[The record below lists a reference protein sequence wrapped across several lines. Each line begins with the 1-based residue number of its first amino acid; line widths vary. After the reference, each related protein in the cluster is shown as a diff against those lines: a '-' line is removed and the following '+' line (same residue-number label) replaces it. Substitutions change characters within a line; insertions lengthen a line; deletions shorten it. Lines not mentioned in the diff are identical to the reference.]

1 MFKESKINERL
12 KKLEKHLK
20 QENPIL
26 SEVVQKFRD
35 LDRISRKIGFLQ
47 REESHATRTPWWPL
61 ISILGIYSAGK
72 STFINNFLQYDLQD
86 VGIQAVD
93 DKFSVIC
100 FTRDEKERVLPG
112 LALDADPRFP
122 LYKISQAIE
131 EVAVGKGEHIDAYL
145 QLKTC
150 PSQKLRG
157 KILIDSPGFDADAQR
172 TSTLRITDHI
182 IDLSDLVLVFFDA
195 RHPETGSMRDTL
207 EHLVKTTVNRRDSN
221 KFLYV
226 LNQIDVTANEDS
238 LEEVFAAWQR
248 ALAQY
253 GLTAGSS
260 FAIYNKESAI
270 TFERDEVRARYEGKC
285 DADSNA
291 IARRIEQVGV
301 ERAYRIIGMLEQ
313 TAQMLKQDVVTR
325 LQRFIERW
333 RRKVL
338 WLEGTIL
345 AALVA
350 AFLTLTIWGGYW
362 EGLSL
367 NLPFWDVVAG
377 KSYVKYGILAVLI
390 GAAGYAHFS
399 IRRWAARKAQKK
411 ILAEIKDPDLV
422 ANYKQA
428 LHKSSRWWRSLF
440 LPNPAG
446 WGRRTA
452 DKLEQVVD
460 DSNAYIQKLN
470 DEYTNPSGEEI
481 SELSIEEQA
490 VENSKRR
497 DLGRIES
504 ENTLHVDTGP
514 VRKIDSN

>member
-1 MFKESKINERL
+1 MFKESKIKQRL
-12 KKLEKHLK
+12 KKLEQHLK

-26 SEVVQKFRD
+26 SEVVQNFRD
-35 LDRISRKIGFLQ
+35 LDRISHKLGFLQ

-61 ISILGIYSAGK
+61 ISILGVYSAGK
-72 STFINNFLQYDLQD
+72 STFINKFLQYDLQD

-100 FTRDEKERVLPG
+100 FTRDKKERVLPG

-122 LYKISQAIE
+122 LYKISKAIE

-221 KFLYV
+221 KFLYI

-260 FAIYNKESAI
+260 YAIYDKGSAI
-270 TFERDEVRARYEGKC
+270 AFDSDDVRVRYEGKR
-285 DADSNA
+285 DADSRA
-291 IARRIEQVGV
+291 ISRRIEQVGV
-301 ERAYRIIGMLEQ
+301 ERAYRIVGMLEQ

-325 LQRFIERW
+325 LQQFIERW

-345 AALVA
+345 AGLVA
-350 AFLTLTIWGGYW
+350 AFLALTIWGGYW
-362 EGLSL
+362 NGLSL
-367 NLPFWDVVAG
+367 NLPFWDLVTG
-377 KSYVKYGILAVLI
+377 NSYVKYGALAVLI
-390 GAAGYAHFS
+390 AGAGYVHFS
-399 IRRWAARKAQKK
+399 IRRWAARKVQKK
-411 ILAEIKDPDLV
+411 LLAEIEDSELL
-422 ANYKQA
+422 ANYKRA
-428 LHKSSRWWRSLF
+428 MHKSSRWWRSLF

-446 WGRRTA
+446 WGRLAA
-452 DKLEQVVD
+452 DRLEQVVE

-470 DEYTNPSGEEI
+470 DEYTNPSGKDKT
-481 SELSIEEQA
+481 ELSIEEQA
-490 VENSKRR
+490 VENSNRH

-504 ENTLHVDTGP
+504 ENTLRTDSGP
-514 VRKIDSN
+514 VRRKD

>member
-1 MFKESKINERL
+1 MFKESKINQRL
-12 KKLEKHLK
+12 RKLEQHLK

-26 SEVVQKFRD
+26 SEVVQNFRE
-35 LDRISRKIGFLQ
+35 LDRISRKLGFLH

-61 ISILGIYSAGK
+61 ISILGVYSAGK

-86 VGIQAVD
+86 IGIQAVD

-100 FTRDEKERVLPG
+100 FTSDDKERVLPG

-122 LYKISQAIE
+122 LYKISRAIE
-131 EVAVGKGEHIDAYL
+131 AVAAGEGENIDAYL

-150 PSQKLRG
+150 PSEIMRG

-207 EHLVKTTVNRRDSN
+207 EHLVKTTVTRRDSN
-221 KFLYV
+221 KFLYI

-238 LEEVFAAWQR
+238 LEQVFAAWQR

-260 FAIYNKESAI
+260 YAIYNKDSAI
-270 TFERDEVRARYEGKC
+270 AFENEDVRLRFESKC
-285 DADSNA
+285 DADSRA
-291 IARRIEQVGV
+291 IYRRIEQMGV
-301 ERAYRIIGMLEQ
+301 ERAYRIVGMLEQ
-313 TAQMLKQDVVTR
+313 IAQMLKQDVVSL
-325 LQRFIERW
+325 LQRFIKRW

-338 WLEGTIL
+338 WLEATIL
-345 AALVA
+345 ACLMA
-350 AFLTLTIWGGYW
+350 AFLALTIRGGYW

-367 NLPFWDVVAG
+367 NLPFWDLATRNIFT
-377 KSYVKYGILAVLI
+377 KYGGLAILIAL
-390 GAAGYAHFS
+390 AGYGHFS
-399 IRRWAARKAQKK
+399 IRRWAARKVQIKL
-411 ILAEIKDPDLV
+411 LAEIKDPDLLPG
-422 ANYKQA
+422 YKRA
-428 LHKSSRWWRSLF
+428 LHKTSRWWRSLF
-440 LPNPAG
+440 FTNPAG
-446 WGRRTA
+446 WGGRTA
-452 DKLEQVVD
+452 ARLKKVEE

-470 DEYTNPSGEEI
+470 DEYTNPSGEEK
-481 SELSIEEQA
+481 SELSMEEQA
-490 VENSKRR
+490 VEDSKRR

-504 ENTLHVDTGP
+504 ENTLYADTGP
-514 VRKIDSN
+514 DSSKS

>member
-1 MFKESKINERL
+1 MFKESKINQQLR
-12 KKLEKHLK
+12 KLEKHLK

-26 SEVVQKFRD
+26 SDVVQNFRE
-35 LDRISRKIGFLQ
+35 LDQISRRLGFFQ

-72 STFINNFLQYDLQD
+72 STFINNYIQYNLQA

-100 FTRDEKERVLPG
+100 FTRDKKDRVLPG

-131 EVAVGKGEHIDAYL
+131 EVAEGQGEHIDAYL

-150 PSQKLRG
+150 PSEILRG
-157 KILIDSPGFDADAQR
+157 KILIDSPGFDADDQR

-207 EHLVKTTVNRRDSN
+207 QHLVKATVNRRDSN
-221 KFLYV
+221 KFLYI
-226 LNQIDVTANEDS
+226 LNQIDVTAKEDN

-260 FAIYNKESAI
+260 YAIYNQESAI
-270 TFERDEVRARYEGKC
+270 PFEDEDVRVRFEGKRE
-285 DADSNA
+285 ADCSA
-291 IARRIEQVGV
+291 IYNRIDQVGV
-301 ERAYRIIGMLEQ
+301 ERAYRIVGMLEQ
-313 TAQMLKQDVVTR
+313 TAQMLKQDVLSLV
-325 LQRFIERW
+325 QRFIESW

-338 WLEGTIL
+338 WLEGTIG
-345 AALVA
+345 AAIMLI
-350 AFLTLTIWGGYW
+350 FLGLTVWGGYW
-362 EGLSL
+362 EGMSL
-367 NLPFWDVVAG
+367 KLPFWDLATNNN
-377 KSYVKYGILAVLI
+377 YAKYGAIFALLAV
-390 GAAGYAHFS
+390 AAYVHFR
-399 IRRWAARKAQKK
+399 IRRWAAQKVISK
-411 ILAEIKDPDLV
+411 LLTEVKNPDRHV
-422 ANYKQA
+422 NYKRAFQ
-428 LHKSSRWWRSLF
+428 KSSRWWRSIF

-452 DKLEQVVD
+452 VRLEQVLE

-470 DEYTNPSGEEI
+470 DEYTNPSGRDKTAEPN
-481 SELSIEEQA
+481 
-490 VENSKRR
+490 VEHSPGESRR
-497 DLGRIES
+497 SDLLET
-504 ENTLHVDTGP
+504 E
-514 VRKIDSN
+514 